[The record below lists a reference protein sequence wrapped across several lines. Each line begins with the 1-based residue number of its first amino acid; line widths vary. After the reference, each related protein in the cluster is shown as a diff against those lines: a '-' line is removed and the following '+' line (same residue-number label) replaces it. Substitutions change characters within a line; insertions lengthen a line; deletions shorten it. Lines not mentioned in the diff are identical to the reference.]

1 MWKLLETYE
10 DKMEQNS
17 LMANM
22 TLFWG
27 AVYGVVILAS
37 TCRAMVIPFWVSRY
51 SKDIKRD

>member
-10 DKMEQNS
+10 DKMEQNNV
-17 LMANM
+17 MATM
-22 TLFWG
+22 TLLWG

-37 TCRAMVIPFWVSRY
+37 TCRAMVIPFWVTRY

>member
-10 DKMEQNS
+10 DKMEQNN
-17 LMANM
+17 LMATM

-27 AVYGVVILAS
+27 AVYGVTVMVSA
-37 TCRAMVIPFWVSRY
+37 CRGMVIPFWVSRY

>member
-37 TCRAMVIPFWVSRY
+37 TCRAMVIPFWVARY